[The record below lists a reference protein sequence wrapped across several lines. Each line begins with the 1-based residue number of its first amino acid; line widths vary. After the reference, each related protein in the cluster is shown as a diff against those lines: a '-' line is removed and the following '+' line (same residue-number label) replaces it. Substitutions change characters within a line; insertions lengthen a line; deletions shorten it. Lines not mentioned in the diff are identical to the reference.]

1 MPGMDS
7 GEEPAACQRRGL
19 GRASAIKR
27 GGKRFETG
35 ETEKES
41 RMGYGNGEYPVYPGD
56 LRRGLADCWEALA
69 AKGTDTEFLQYLDI
83 SLWLYIDGVKAERV
97 TELPEDNPLTLTL
110 TMPDEYLGEGRTFWI
125 AMVHGNSARVLN
137 GGDTGRNVR
146 FVSREFST
154 YALGYSEEEVPFV
167 QVTVTFDT
175 NGGIPSEPIT
185 ITGTPGDPVKK
196 PADPSKEGYTFLKW
210 DKTVEVIPE
219 EDTTV
224 TAQWKINQYTIVFDS
239 NGGTA
244 IAPITQD
251 FGTAVTAP
259 ANPTRLNYAFTG
271 WEPEIPSTM
280 PAKNLTVKAKWK
292 LTNGK
297 GVNTGDDSNMPL
309 WIVLLVLLAGGFVG
323 FNVWRRKKHRD

>member
-1 MPGMDS
+1 
-7 GEEPAACQRRGL
+7 
-19 GRASAIKR
+19 
-27 GGKRFETG
+27 
-35 ETEKES
+35 
-41 RMGYGNGEYPVYPGD
+41 MGYGNGEYPVYPGD

-196 PADPSKEGYTFLKW
+196 PADPSKEGYTFL
-210 DKTVEVIPE
+210 
-219 EDTTV
+219 
-224 TAQWKINQYTIVFDS
+224 
-239 NGGTA
+239 
-244 IAPITQD
+244 PITSE
-251 FGTAVTAP
+251 T
-259 ANPTRLNYAFTG
+259 
-271 WEPEIPSTM
+271 
-280 PAKNLTVKAKWK
+280 LTCHHGI
-292 LTNGK
+292 N
-297 GVNTGDDSNMPL
+297 N
-309 WIVLLVLLAGGFVG
+309 
-323 FNVWRRKKHRD
+323 